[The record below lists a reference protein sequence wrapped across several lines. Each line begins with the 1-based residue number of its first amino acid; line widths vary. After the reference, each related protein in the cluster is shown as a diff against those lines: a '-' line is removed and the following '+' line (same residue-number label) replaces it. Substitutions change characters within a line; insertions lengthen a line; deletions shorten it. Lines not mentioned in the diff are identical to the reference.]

1 MANSSNP
8 LPSIPTNPN
17 KLHRIYSDS
26 EERNIEKT
34 ILYVIFDA
42 ENKPRPYLYID
53 PDGGDVP
60 ENRVDCIT
68 LAELF
73 KNGLLIS
80 IKNSFVLPYDMTI
93 VNLGNDKFYTSVF
106 TAMSQDISYNSTML
120 SVLTPVSFNSMEFNP
135 RLSRGK

>member
-1 MANSSNP
+1 MANSSDP

-42 ENKPRPYLYID
+42 ENKPCPYLYID

-73 KNGLLIS
+73 KNTEKAKPFSWSTLL
-80 IKNSFVLPYDMTI
+80 FHLPNGNQNGVFHFFRKRTRPLKRPWTI
-93 VNLGNDKFYTSVF
+93 
-106 TAMSQDISYNSTML
+106 
-120 SVLTPVSFNSMEFNP
+120 
-135 RLSRGK
+135 

>member
-1 MANSSNP
+1 M
-8 LPSIPTNPN
+8 
-17 KLHRIYSDS
+17 HRIYSDS

-34 ILYVIFDA
+34 ILYVVFDA

-106 TAMSQDISYNSTML
+106 TAMSQDISYDSTML

-135 RLSRGK
+135 G

>member
-1 MANSSNP
+1 MANSSDP
-8 LPSIPTNPN
+8 LPSIPTNLN
-17 KLHRIYSDS
+17 KLH
-26 EERNIEKT
+26 EKT
-34 ILYVIFDA
+34 ILYVVFDA

-53 PDGGDVP
+53 PDGGDVS

-135 RLSRGK
+135 G

>member
-1 MANSSNP
+1 MANSSDP
-8 LPSIPTNPN
+8 LPSIPTNLN

-34 ILYVIFDA
+34 ILYVVFDA

-80 IKNSFVLPYDMTI
+80 IKNSFVLETTNFTLPFLLLCHRTFPTTQ
-93 VNLGNDKFYTSVF
+93 LCSVF
-106 TAMSQDISYNSTML
+106 L
-120 SVLTPVSFNSMEFNP
+120 L
-135 RLSRGK
+135 L

>member
-1 MANSSNP
+1 MANSSDP

-42 ENKPRPYLYID
+42 ENKPCPYLYID

-93 VNLGNDKFYTSVF
+93 INLGNDKFYTSVSIA
-106 TAMSQDISYNSTML
+106 TVQEIAYDSTML
-120 SVLTPVSFNSMEFNP
+120 SVLTPVSFNSMEFN
-135 RLSRGK
+135 SKQ

>member
-1 MANSSNP
+1 MANSPDP
-8 LPSIPTNPN
+8 LPSIPTNLN

-34 ILYVIFDA
+34 ILYVVFDA
-42 ENKPRPYLYID
+42 KNKPRPYLYID

-80 IKNSFVLPYDMTI
+80 IKNSFVLPYDITI

-135 RLSRGK
+135 G

>member
-1 MANSSNP
+1 MANSSDP
-8 LPSIPTNPN
+8 LPSIPTNLN

-34 ILYVIFDA
+34 I
-42 ENKPRPYLYID
+42 
-53 PDGGDVP
+53 
-60 ENRVDCIT
+60 
-68 LAELF
+68 
-73 KNGLLIS
+73 
-80 IKNSFVLPYDMTI
+80 VLPYDMTI

-135 RLSRGK
+135 G

>member
-1 MANSSNP
+1 MANSPDP
-8 LPSIPTNPN
+8 LPSIPTNLN

-34 ILYVIFDA
+34 ILYVVFDA

-93 VNLGNDKFYTSVF
+93 VNLGND
-106 TAMSQDISYNSTML
+106 SYNSTML

-135 RLSRGK
+135 G

>member
-1 MANSSNP
+1 MANSSDP
-8 LPSIPTNPN
+8 LPSIPTNLN

-34 ILYVIFDA
+34 ILYVVFDA

-60 ENRVDCIT
+60 ENRGDCIT

-106 TAMSQDISYNSTML
+106 TAMSQDISYDSTML

-135 RLSRGK
+135 G

>member
-1 MANSSNP
+1 MSNSSDP
-8 LPSIPTNPN
+8 LPSIPTNLN

-34 ILYVIFDA
+34 ILYVVFDA

-60 ENRVDCIT
+60 ENRVDGIT

-106 TAMSQDISYNSTML
+106 TAMSQDISYDSTML

-135 RLSRGK
+135 G

>member
-1 MANSSNP
+1 MANSSDP
-8 LPSIPTNPN
+8 LPSIPTNLN

-34 ILYVIFDA
+34 ILYVVFDA

-60 ENRVDCIT
+60 ENRVDGIT

-106 TAMSQDISYNSTML
+106 TAMSQDISYDSTML

-135 RLSRGK
+135 G

>member
-1 MANSSNP
+1 MANSSDP
-8 LPSIPTNPN
+8 LPSIPTNLN

-34 ILYVIFDA
+34 ILYVVFDA

-80 IKNSFVLPYDMTI
+80 FVLPYDMTI

-106 TAMSQDISYNSTML
+106 TAMSQDISYDSTML

-135 RLSRGK
+135 G

>member
-1 MANSSNP
+1 MASSPDP

-26 EERNIEKT
+26 EERNIENT
-34 ILYVIFDA
+34 ILYVAFDT
-42 ENKPRPYLYID
+42 ENSPLPYHYID

-60 ENRVDCIT
+60 ENRVDYVT

-80 IKNSFVLPYDMTI
+80 IKNSFVSPYDMCI
-93 VNLGNDKFYTSVF
+93 VDLGDDKFYTSVF
-106 TAMSQDISYNSTML
+106 TAMPQDISYDSTML

-135 RLSRGK
+135 G

>member
-1 MANSSNP
+1 MANSPDP
-8 LPSIPTNPN
+8 LPSIPTNLN

-34 ILYVIFDA
+34 ILYVVFDA

-106 TAMSQDISYNSTML
+106 YCYVTGHFLQLNYAQCSYSC
-120 SVLTPVSFNSMEFNP
+120 EFQ
-135 RLSRGK
+135 LYGV